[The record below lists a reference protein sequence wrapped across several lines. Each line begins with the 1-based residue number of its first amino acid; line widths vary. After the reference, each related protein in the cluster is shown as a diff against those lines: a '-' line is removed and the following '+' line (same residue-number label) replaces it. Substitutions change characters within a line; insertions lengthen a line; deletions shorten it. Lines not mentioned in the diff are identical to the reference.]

1 MNPSCSLLTLCAC
14 CISLSGCLSPI
25 ALHKAVLEYD
35 RTVNRVEAELL
46 LLNIARSRQYHPIHF
61 TTVSSVAATFDFRV
75 ESGILGRIGPSPED
89 APVEVGFSTS
99 VAENPTVT
107 IIPISGEEFTKRILR
122 PLDESQFEFLVHQ
135 GLDINMLLRLMA
147 RGMLIE
153 RGGSSSLIFNDPSHA
168 DEYREIRQR
177 LLHLAG
183 LNQSGQLFIE
193 PLVYEEP
200 YPVALE
206 RALTPVEVV
215 AVLDTGYRW
224 TRPTDDT
231 PPTLMRKIKGRLVMS
246 NDNPKNMNSEERR
259 RLNEIIE
266 QDPRDWIYVDIK
278 PEFPGGTYPFRGKIL
293 LRSFTAILGFIARGI
308 AEEPEFPVAPNPRTD
323 VIGRNPARTL
333 EIAET
338 GEVPTDSDFFVELEG
353 RYYSLRRVPVT
364 QGMVPSWNQEAF
376 SVLTNLFQMTVTDV
390 SSTKTPLISI
400 PKGE

>member
-1 MNPSCSLLTLCAC
+1 MATPILFTLGMAF
-14 CISLSGCLSPI
+14 IVSLSGCLSPI

-46 LLNIARSRQYHPIHF
+46 LLNIARARQYHPIHF
-61 TTVSSVAATFDFRV
+61 TTVSSVAATFDFRT
-75 ESGILGRIGPSPED
+75 EAGILGRIGPSPED

-147 RGMLIE
+147 RGVLVE
-153 RGGSSSLIFNDPSHA
+153 EEGTSVTLLNNPTHTD
-168 DEYREIRQR
+168 DYRQFRQR
-177 LLHLAG
+177 LLHLAA
-183 LNQSGQLFIE
+183 LNQSGHLFIQ
-193 PLVYEEP
+193 PLSYEEA
-200 YPVALE
+200 YPVALD

-215 AVLDTGYRW
+215 AVLEKGYRW
-224 TRPTDDT
+224 VRPEKSST
-231 PPTLMRKIKGRLVMS
+231 PMLMRKILGRLVVTNYNPNTMS
-246 NDNPKNMNSEERR
+246 SDTRR
-259 RLNEIIE
+259 VLNETIN
-266 QDPRDWIYVDIK
+266 QDPRDWVYVDIQ
-278 PEFPGGTYPFRGKIL
+278 PGSPGGNYPFQGRIM
-293 LRSFTAILGFIARGI
+293 LRSFNAILGFIARGI
-308 AEEPEFPVAPNPRTD
+308 GEDPEFPVDADPRTD
-323 VIGRNPARTL
+323 TIGPNPARTL

-338 GEVPTDSDFFVELEG
+338 TSPPNDSDFSVELEG
-353 RYYSLRRVPVT
+353 RHYSLRRVPVT

-390 SSTKTPLISI
+390 SNTKTPLITI